1 MVKIDLIEFAEM
13 NEARILVKLSTKS
26 GPRALQLLPLLT
38 SADSVHIFFFLTRFP
53 LQPFLKF
60 KSWLNWIQRE
70 SCSRKFGLH
79 FCFGPIIGAHIR
91 AEHKRL
97 NLPTRR
103 LKPWKVNLALLWN
116 MATMMKP
123 GTICTFNSHLK
134 ELPIFDSSS
143 LRPSLRNS
151 GFNHRNVNLKQARNA
166 SLVPVIRAQASP
178 GSCFPISLLLFTK
191 TNSWVLNVFSDL
203 VQNTIWVSLSL
214 SFVLFARRLF
224 PGLQVLQGGSN
235 SKVQK
240 LLFISLF
247 HSYVFVLIHL

>member
-1 MVKIDLIEFAEM
+1 
-13 NEARILVKLSTKS
+13 
-26 GPRALQLLPLLT
+26 
-38 SADSVHIFFFLTRFP
+38 
-53 LQPFLKF
+53 
-60 KSWLNWIQRE
+60 
-70 SCSRKFGLH
+70 
-79 FCFGPIIGAHIR
+79 
-91 AEHKRL
+91 
-97 NLPTRR
+97 
-103 LKPWKVNLALLWN
+103 

-203 VQNTIWVSLSL
+203 VQNTIWVSLILSL
-214 SFVLFARRLF
+214 CCLLVDYF
-224 PGLQVLQGGSN
+224 PD
-235 SKVQK
+235 SKFYKVEAI
-240 LLFISLF
+240 LRCRNYSLF
-247 HSYVFVLIHL
+247 RYSIHMFSF

>member
-1 MVKIDLIEFAEM
+1 
-13 NEARILVKLSTKS
+13 
-26 GPRALQLLPLLT
+26 
-38 SADSVHIFFFLTRFP
+38 
-53 LQPFLKF
+53 
-60 KSWLNWIQRE
+60 
-70 SCSRKFGLH
+70 
-79 FCFGPIIGAHIR
+79 
-91 AEHKRL
+91 
-97 NLPTRR
+97 
-103 LKPWKVNLALLWN
+103 

-247 HSYVFVLIHL
+247 HSYVFVLIHYRSCMSVFMSLLGLTVSDFFCNFVGRDRPWRVPQVSTVSKCTIGIALII